1 MSSPLK
7 ILRLF
12 IMVAACL
19 GCAPSWNPP
28 FQKLIVEPGKAEG
41 QGAIQ
46 TSQHYNFINKKTLIP
61 PSSIDSLPPP
71 LPAGDKNTDSK
82 SRGVLS
88 RDYSELPESPSVYSD
103 QREREMISPPLSPKG
118 PAKLNGINE
127 TPVTN
132 EGLPISRTLSSP
144 AEVASS
150 TRANLQ
156 DVQKLLDDALEAYQG
171 AQEFWGKGEI
181 GQAVVALDNA
191 YSILLRVDSND
202 NSELMQQKEDIR
214 FMICKRMLEMYAA
227 QHRVANGKQKEI
239 PLVMNPYVE
248 REIALF
254 RAAERNFFLDS
265 YHRSGRYQTHILKAL
280 EQAGIPKE
288 LSWLPL
294 IESGFKVEAF
304 SRARA
309 LGLWQ
314 FIPSTGYKFGLKRD
328 QWLDERMD
336 VEKSTQAA
344 IAYLRELHQIFGDWS
359 TALAAYNCGEAKVLQ
374 VIRNQKINYLDN
386 FWDLFEQL
394 PRETARY
401 VPRFLA
407 TLFIISDPERFGFQ
421 LKSPESPFSYETVM
435 VSKQMVLKDIAQ
447 TLKIPADQLE
457 DLNPE
462 LRYKIT
468 PPGPYAL
475 KIPERMGEVL
485 MARIEE
491 IPTAKYSPTLY
502 AHHQV
507 RSGETLSLLARQ
519 YGTTVRAIAETNHL
533 QQNSMIRVGRILKI
547 PSSRRVSFKTSPE
560 KRLPDDASQ
569 FLRHRVQRGD
579 SLWKIV
585 HQYNAD
591 LKQVMRLNKLE
602 TTLLQIDQELLIP
615 SIKP

>member
-1 MSSPLK
+1 MAL
-7 ILRLF
+7 
-12 IMVAACL
+12 
-19 GCAPSWNPP
+19 
-28 FQKLIVEPGKAEG
+28 
-41 QGAIQ
+41 
-46 TSQHYNFINKKTLIP
+46 
-61 PSSIDSLPPP
+61 
-71 LPAGDKNTDSK
+71 
-82 SRGVLS
+82 
-88 RDYSELPESPSVYSD
+88 
-103 QREREMISPPLSPKG
+103 PPLSPKPFDRPGG
-118 PAKLNGINE
+118 PDE
-127 TPVTN
+127 TPLTS
-132 EGLPISRTLSSP
+132 EGPPVSQPNSP
-144 AEVASS
+144 PTEADGSKG
-150 TRANLQ
+150 TDLQ
-156 DVQKLLDDALEAYQG
+156 DGQKLLDDALEASQA

-181 GQAVVALDNA
+181 GQAVTALDKA
-191 YSILLRVDSND
+191 YSILLQVDSKD

-214 FMICKRMLEMYAA
+214 FMICKRLLEMYAA

-254 RAAERNFFLDS
+254 QGPERNFFLDS
-265 YHRSGRYQTHILKAL
+265 YHRSGRYQTQILKAL

-344 IAYLRELHQIFGDWS
+344 IAYLRELHKIFGDWS

-386 FWDLFEQL
+386 FWDLFAQL

-407 TLFIISDPERFGFQ
+407 TLFIISDPEKFGFQ
-421 LKSPESPFSYETVM
+421 LKSPASPFPYETVM

-447 TLKIPADQLE
+447 ILKIPADPLE

-475 KIPERMGEVL
+475 KIPEGMGEVL
-485 MARIEE
+485 TTRIEE
-491 IPTAKYSPTLY
+491 IPTSKYSPTLY
-502 AHHQV
+502 THHQV
-507 RSGETLSLLARQ
+507 RSGETLSHLARH
-519 YGTTVRAIAETNHL
+519 YGTTIRAIAETNHL
-533 QQNSMIRVGRILKI
+533 QENSLIRVGRTLKI
-547 PSSRRVSFKTSPE
+547 PSGRRVSAKPSLE
-560 KRLPDDASQ
+560 KRLPDDPSQ

-591 LKQVMRLNKLE
+591 LKEVMRLNKLE

-615 SIKP
+615 SVKP